1 MKKTITLSLAAIAAV
16 SLMSFGV
23 LHDTGETGGTE
34 SPADGNGIG
43 APSCWGCHS
52 GAALNAAGG
61 SLTMTASD
69 NLLTSGYQLN
79 HVYTFT
85 LTLTKPGQ
93 LIFGFNFEALK
104 NAGTADA
111 GVLAPL
117 NADAQAI
124 PGVITTMINADLGNY
139 GPSGSF
145 TYTFQWTSP
154 ATNVGA
160 IDFYSVG
167 NAADG
172 GGDKPGDFIYTKNV
186 LNISTAVGVAEKAAL
201 DLNVSVF
208 PNPVTESA
216 NVSYVLNSNSSVS
229 AKLISIN
236 GQVVSTFFTNEQQ
249 TAGKQDKKLAIDP
262 SLAKGNYFVVI
273 NVNGKNSYK
282 KIVVE

>member
-1 MKKTITLSLAAIAAV
+1 MKKIITLSLAGVAAI

-23 LHDTGETGGTE
+23 MHAYFVGGTE
-34 SPADGNGIG
+34 SPADANGIG
-43 APSCWGCHS
+43 NSSCYGCH
-52 GAALNAAGG
+52 GDFAYNAAGG
-61 SLTMTASD
+61 SLTVAASG
-69 NLLTSGYQLN
+69 NLLTSGYALSTD
-79 HVYTFT
+79 YTFT
-85 LTLTKPGQ
+85 VTLTRSLQ
-93 LIFGFNFEALK
+93 TTFALNFQALK
-104 NAGTADA
+104 NSGLADA

-117 NADAQAI
+117 NAATVLS
-124 PGVITTMINADLGNY
+124 PGTVTTLKGDDVGNLGT
-139 GPSGSF
+139 GSF
-145 TYTFQWTSP
+145 VYTFKWTSP

-160 IDFYSVG
+160 IDFYALG
-167 NAADG
+167 NACDGDG
-172 GGDKPGDFIYTKNV
+172 GTGGDYIYTTNK
-186 LNISTAVGVAEKAAL
+186 LNITSSVGVAEKAAL